1 VFNFNSADWREVPWQ
16 RVQLACRIGKTAFEK
31 LTSPSAEEIVGVIVC
46 VAVAGVS
53 VWVAVVES
61 AVFTGMAVG
70 TLVALTQ
77 AESKIADRN
86 IK

>member
-46 VAVAGVS
+46 VAVAGAP
-53 VWVAVVES
+53 VWVTDTES
-61 AVFTGMAVG
+61 AVFTGIVVG
-70 TLVALTQ
+70 TLVVLTQ
-77 AESKIADRN
+77 DESKIADRN